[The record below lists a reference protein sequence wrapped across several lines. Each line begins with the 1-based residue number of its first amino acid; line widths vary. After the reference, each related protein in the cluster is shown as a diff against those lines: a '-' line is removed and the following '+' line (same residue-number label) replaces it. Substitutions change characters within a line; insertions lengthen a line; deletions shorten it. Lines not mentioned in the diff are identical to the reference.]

1 MSMEFELRIVVEKV
15 AISTQEVVERNTL
28 KTYDIEVPESIL
40 ELGLRHTEQI
50 SLLSKV
56 QNSVLA
62 EQCKLI
68 RKNEKTC
75 PKCGSKLG
83 RNGTTKSK
91 FHAVF
96 SDHQLTIQKH
106 RCQNPDCRWQQ
117 SSTTNAVFGSNI
129 HPDLAKLQCEQG
141 ANFSYRQAQE
151 NLEKLNT
158 SHRSVNNHTQISR
171 LTAQVG
177 EMLSEQNLITPQ
189 PNECAEAAESIIL
202 QVDGGHIPIK
212 EKQQRSFEAL
222 FAVAY
227 RPENL
232 QPVDNN
238 HRSIVDKSCVI
249 SAREDNLET
258 MKTYVLNSALKQG
271 LNANTLITALADG
284 AQNCWSVIQSLK
296 PHCRQIEAILDWF
309 HIGKKFQ
316 PLLNGLNET
325 ERESLENIKW
335 KLWHG
340 QANEAIERLEVLR
353 SQITEQN
360 HQQKLKGLKD
370 YLQQNKQ
377 YLINYEQ
384 RQQSN
389 QTFTSQVAESHI
401 DSVINARHKRDGK
414 MQWSRKGAHNVLQ
427 IRAAMASQQWQGNWQ
442 RAVLP
447 ALGVVA

>member
-1 MSMEFELRIVVEKV
+1 MEFELRIVVEKV

-28 KTYDIEVPESIL
+28 KTYDIEAPQSIL
-40 ELGLRHTEQI
+40 ELGLRHAEQI

-68 RKNEKTC
+68 RKDQKTC
-75 PKCGSKLG
+75 PNCGGKLG

-117 SSTTNAVFGSNI
+117 SSTTNAVFGTNI

-151 NLEKLNT
+151 NLEKINT
-158 SHRSVNNHTQISR
+158 THRSINNHTQISR

-177 EMLSEQNLITPQ
+177 EMLSKQNLITPR
-189 PNECAEAAESIIL
+189 PEECAESASSIIL

-232 QPVDNN
+232 HPVDKN
-238 HRSIVDKSCVI
+238 HRTIVDKSCAI

-271 LNANTLITALADG
+271 LNTNTLITALADG
-284 AQNCWSVIQSLK
+284 AQNCWSVIQALK
-296 PHCRQIEAILDWF
+296 PHCRHIEAILDWF

-316 PLLNGLNET
+316 PLLNSLAEQD
-325 ERESLENIKW
+325 RESLENAKW

-340 QANEAIERLEVLR
+340 RATEAIEKLEILKN
-353 SQITEQN
+353 QIKDRK
-360 HQQKLKGLKD
+360 QQGKLKALQD
-370 YLQQNKQ
+370 YLQGNQK

-384 RQQSN
+384 RAQSN

-427 IRAAMASQQWQGNWQ
+427 IRAAMVSQEWQNHWQ

-447 ALGVVA
+447 ALGMVA

>member
-1 MSMEFELRIVVEKV
+1 MEFELRIVVEKV
-15 AISTQEVVERNTL
+15 AISTQYVLERNTL
-28 KTYDIEVPESIL
+28 KTYDIEAPESIL

-68 RKNEKTC
+68 RKEQKTC
-75 PKCGSKLG
+75 PNCGGKLG

-117 SSTTNAVFGSNI
+117 SSTSNAVFGTNI

-151 NLEKLNT
+151 NLAKINT
-158 SHRSVNNHTQISR
+158 YHRPINNHTQISR
-171 LTAQVG
+171 LTRQVG
-177 EMLSEQNLITPQ
+177 EILSKQNLMTPL
-189 PNECAEAAESIIL
+189 PEECAEPAESIIL

-212 EKQQRSFEAL
+212 EKQKRSFEAL

-227 RPENL
+227 RPESL
-232 QPVDNN
+232 QPVDDN
-238 HRSIVDKSCVI
+238 HRTIVDKSCAI
-249 SAREDNLET
+249 SAQEDNLET
-258 MKTYVLNSALKQG
+258 MKTYVLNTALKQG
-271 LNANTLITALADG
+271 LNDNSLITALADG
-284 AQNCWSVIQSLK
+284 AQNCWSVIQALQ
-296 PHCRQIEAILDWF
+296 PHCLHIEAILDWF

-316 PLLNGLNET
+316 NVLNGLNT
-325 ERESLENIKW
+325 TNQESLEKVKW

-340 QANEAIERLEVLR
+340 QATEALEKLEILR
-353 SQITEQN
+353 KQIIDEKQRN
-360 HQQKLKGLKD
+360 KLKALQD
-370 YLQQNKQ
+370 YLQRNQK

-384 RQQSN
+384 RQESN

-401 DSVINARHKRDGK
+401 DTVINARHKRDGK
-414 MQWSRKGAHNVLQ
+414 MQWSRTGAHNVLQ
-427 IRAAMASQQWQGNWQ
+427 IRVAMISKQWQDRWQ
-442 RAVLP
+442 TAVLP

>member
-1 MSMEFELRIVVEKV
+1 MEFELRIVVEKV
-15 AISTQEVVERNTL
+15 SISTQEVVERNTL
-28 KTYDIEVPESIL
+28 KTYDIEAPPSIL
-40 ELGLRHTEQI
+40 ELGLRHSEQI

-62 EQCKLI
+62 EQCKLL
-68 RKNEKTC
+68 RKDEKTC

-151 NLEKLNT
+151 NLEKINT
-158 SHRSVNNHTQISR
+158 AHRSINNHTQISR
-171 LTAQVG
+171 LTSQVG
-177 EMLSEQNLITPQ
+177 EMLSKQNLITPR
-189 PNECAEAAESIIL
+189 PEECAESASSIIL

-232 QPVDNN
+232 HPVDKN
-238 HRSIVDKSCVI
+238 HRTIVDKSCAI
-249 SAREDNLET
+249 SAREDNLAT
-258 MKTYVLNSALKQG
+258 MKTYVLNLVLKQG
-271 LNANTLITALADG
+271 LNANTLVTALADG
-284 AQNCWSVIQSLK
+284 AQNCWSVIQALQS
-296 PHCRQIEAILDWF
+296 HCRHIEAILDWF

-316 PLLNGLNET
+316 PLLNSLAEQ
-325 ERESLENIKW
+325 ERESLENAKW
-335 KLWHG
+335 KLWYG
-340 QANEAIERLEVLR
+340 QGDKAIEKLEVLR
-353 SQITEQN
+353 KQIIDQKQQN
-360 HQQKLKGLKD
+360 KLKRLKD
-370 YLQQNKQ
+370 YLQRNQQ

-384 RQQSN
+384 RKQSN

-414 MQWSRKGAHNVLQ
+414 MQWSRKGAHSVLQ
-427 IRAAMASQQWQGNWQ
+427 IRAAMASQEWQNHWQ

-447 ALGVVA
+447 ALRVVA

>member
-1 MSMEFELRIVVEKV
+1 MEFELRIVVEKV

-28 KTYDIEVPESIL
+28 KVYDIEAPQSIL
-40 ELGLRHTEQI
+40 ELGLRHAEQI

-56 QNSVLA
+56 QNSILA

-68 RKNEKTC
+68 RKDQKTC
-75 PKCGSKLG
+75 PNCGGNLG

-151 NLEKLNT
+151 NLEKINT
-158 SHRSVNNHTQISR
+158 CHRSINNHTQISR
-171 LTAQVG
+171 LSAQVG
-177 EMLSEQNLITPQ
+177 EMLCQQNLMTPQ
-189 PNECAEAAESIIL
+189 SEECAEPSESIIL

-212 EKQQRSFEAL
+212 EKQKRSFEAL

-232 QPVDNN
+232 QPVDDN
-238 HRSIVDKSCVI
+238 HRTIVDKSCAI

-258 MKTYVLNSALKQG
+258 MKTYVLNATLKQG
-271 LNANTLITALADG
+271 LNSNTIVTALADG
-284 AQNCWSVIQSLK
+284 AQNCWSVIQALQA
-296 PHCRQIEAILDWF
+296 HCKHIEAILDWF

-316 PLLNGLNET
+316 PLLNSLAEN
-325 ERESLENIKW
+325 ERESLENAKW

-340 QANEAIERLEVLR
+340 QATEALE
-353 SQITEQN
+353 
-360 HQQKLKGLKD
+360 KLKILSNQIKDQKQKSKLQALQD
-370 YLQQNKQ
+370 YLQGNQK

-384 RQQSN
+384 RAQSN

-414 MQWSRKGAHNVLQ
+414 MQWSREGAHNVLQ
-427 IRAAMASQQWQGNWQ
+427 IRAAMVSQKWQDNWHK
-442 RAVLP
+442 AVLP